1 MEEANALAAG
11 EGRNW
16 RVLARASTNEV
27 LHADSMKQ
35 SSGNTSN
42 YLFDRLA
49 LVLPRVLKITQVIGA
64 IHWKEKTISQLHQ

>member
-1 MEEANALAAG
+1 VEEAKALAAG

-16 RVLARASTNEV
+16 RVLTRASTNEV

-35 SSGNTSN
+35 SSGNTSD

-64 IHWKEKTISQLHQ
+64 NSLEEKAISQLHQ